1 MKEEQILIK
10 AIDAFCV
17 ALQVTIGMEEI
28 CELIEALARL
38 NSACNRFF
46 FRGRIT
52 MADLISE
59 LVDVEIVCNTLRIL
73 INDDTA
79 VNHIK
84 QCKLKRLEDRINDNA
99 KDKTETK

>member
-1 MKEEQILIK
+1 
-10 AIDAFCV
+10 
-17 ALQVTIGMEEI
+17 
-28 CELIEALARL
+28 
-38 NSACNRFF
+38 
-46 FRGRIT
+46 

-99 KDKTETK
+99 KDKTERK